1 MPLLLI
7 LAVTGFVVAAR
18 RSDAAWAH
26 SYGAFLKLALLI
38 IAVRI
43 VFQSLLSSGS
53 QGPTVLF
60 TLPEV
65 PVAGST
71 GLKLGGVVSLE
82 AVLRAFYEGL
92 QLATILCCVG
102 AANSLGSA
110 RRLLRSV
117 PGRSTRSESRWSSPS
132 RSRPSS
138 SPTPPGSA
146 PPTGSADRAA
156 AGCAPSSAWR
166 CRCSRVPWTAPS
178 SWPRPWT
185 PGATGVRRTPA
196 ASRAG

>member
-1 MPLLLI
+1 MRPQNLVTFPRILHPGAWWLWALGLAAAASRTLNPVPLLLI

-65 PVAGST
+65 PVAGDT

-82 AVLRAFYEGL
+82 
-92 QLATILCCVG
+92 
-102 AANSLGSA
+102 
-110 RRLLRSV
+110 
-117 PGRSTRSESRWSSPS
+117 
-132 RSRPSS
+132 
-138 SPTPPGSA
+138 
-146 PPTGSADRAA
+146 
-156 AGCAPSSAWR
+156 
-166 CRCSRVPWTAPS
+166 
-178 SWPRPWT
+178 
-185 PGATGVRRTPA
+185 
-196 ASRAG
+196 